1 MLVRIVLYNQIFRF
15 AVKDRKDKP
24 MKGKITKELPSAGE
38 DLLGW
43 YEGSKRT
50 FPWRNTDDPYR
61 IWISEVMLQQT
72 RTSRAADYYLRWMEL
87 FPTLED
93 LARTPEEG
101 VLKAWEGLGYYGRA
115 KNLLRAA
122 RLLAEEGRD
131 TLPSE
136 LHALLSLPGVGAYTA
151 AAVASIAFGL
161 AVPALDANAKRVFAR
176 LTDLELPVDRAEG
189 EEILRNFM
197 MEMMPPEKPG
207 DFNQAV
213 MDLGATVC
221 LSVTPSCPLCPLRK
235 VCLSAERKTIPQRPV
250 FSPREKSASIE
261 GQLWVLKNEGMV
273 CLRRRPSK
281 GLWADFEEFPW
292 SAPPL
297 EERILPFSP
306 PAPGSFSSLGKV
318 RSSFTR
324 WRLTLDV
331 LLFEGKAG
339 EDFAP
344 SQARWVEGRELETL
358 PLPGPSRK
366 ARELLFGKGIIS
378 VR

>member
-1 MLVRIVLYNQIFRF
+1 
-15 AVKDRKDKP
+15 
-24 MKGKITKELPSAGE
+24 MKGKITKELLSAGE
-38 DLLGW
+38 NLLEW
-43 YEGSKRT
+43 YEKSKRA

-87 FPTLED
+87 FPTLGD
-93 LARTPEEG
+93 LARAPEDR

-136 LHALLSLPGVGAYTA
+136 LQSLLSLPGVGAYTA

-189 EEILRNFM
+189 EEILRNLM
-197 MEMMPPEKPG
+197 GGMMPREKPG

-221 LSVTPSCPLCPLRK
+221 LSVTPSCPLCPLRRA
-235 VCLSAERKTIPQRPV
+235 CLSAERKTILQRPV

-366 ARELLFGKGIIS
+366 ARELLFGKGVIS

>member
-1 MLVRIVLYNQIFRF
+1 M
-15 AVKDRKDKP
+15 
-24 MKGKITKELPSAGE
+24 GT
-38 DLLGW
+38 
-43 YEGSKRT
+43 
-50 FPWRNTDDPYR
+50 
-61 IWISEVMLQQT
+61 
-72 RTSRAADYYLRWMEL
+72 
-87 FPTLED
+87 
-93 LARTPEEG
+93 
-101 VLKAWEGLGYYGRA
+101 
-115 KNLLRAA
+115 
-122 RLLAEEGRD
+122 
-131 TLPSE
+131 
-136 LHALLSLPGVGAYTA
+136 YTA

-281 GLWADFEEFPW
+281 GLWADFEALPGAPRSW
-292 SAPPL
+292 RKGPPPSPSAPGDLQQSRPGPL
-297 EERILPFSP
+297 
-306 PAPGSFSSLGKV
+306 
-318 RSSFTR
+318 
-324 WRLTLDV
+324 
-331 LLFEGKAG
+331 
-339 EDFAP
+339 
-344 SQARWVEGRELETL
+344 L
-358 PLPGPSRK
+358 PLPSGVSPSK
-366 ARELLFGKGIIS
+366 
-378 VR
+378 